1 MVALPFQNHSFPTR
15 LPRKSSLAPCR
26 FDVQSSHL
34 HVNGCILLGFMYT
47 RTGNR
52 WFFPHHGCSPYWA
65 PRSPLPQ
72 ALRIESGGSQPRRR
86 ARSPWHS
93 HDFFGDFQQFFAK
106 KPETNEVT
114 QRFLEP
120 NKNTHYAH
128 FYIVNALTVV
138 AWNINGWTW
147 APLST
152 PGGSGIWGKVPPRS
166 SSWQHPNLGSA
177 AALLAQNKYPKLA
190 QDNVAKSKDSFYM
203 LHKLHTSFTRHQPV
217 VIRLTSSD
225 ISNILPHFT
234 TCKND
239 MLPS

>member
-1 MVALPFQNHSFPTR
+1 MDLFCWVFPFH
-15 LPRKSSLAPCR
+15 AR
-26 FDVQSSHL
+26 FH
-34 HVNGCILLGFMYT
+34 
-47 RTGNR
+47 R
-52 WFFPHHGCSPYWA
+52 WFFPPSWLFAMAPGSPQ
-65 PRSPLPQ
+65 PQ
-72 ALRIESGGSQPRRR
+72 ALRIESGGSQPRRCTEFTLTF
-86 ARSPWHS
+86 PWLFS
-93 HDFFGDFQQFFAK
+93 ETSSNSSQK

-114 QRFLEP
+114 QGFLES

-128 FYIVNALTVV
+128 VWCSALTVV